1 MIYSLF
7 AEMFVMNIMNNK
19 IFAGNLQKCQNGKF
33 YFTIWRHTQRDEKKE
48 GKKNVIPYEM
58 CVNGLKEVMYL
69 MAQNFELVVLLV
81 GPTKIEYSDHKIRDF
96 KFFIFS
102 PTYKVSN
109 EIIFADYS
117 EKLGCVHAY
126 SLGETVSF
134 MDIDLT
140 EEQSIRQILY
150 AKYSA
155 KADAEVEA
163 DADAEEDYEAEEE
176 SEEESEE
183 EAVSEVESE
192 VEAEVEAEVETPE
205 VVTPEA
211 DTSKKPKVLRPNWYD
226 VESSDEEDD
235 VPVVKPVEKS
245 LTQKILEI
253 NKLPQNEQL
262 AEIAKL
268 SLN

>member
-1 MIYSLF
+1 MIYSDYSQRFFLNVITNDRF
-7 AEMFVMNIMNNK
+7 YQ
-19 IFAGNLQKCQNGKF
+19 NLQKCQNGKF

-48 GKKNVIPYEM
+48 GKKNVIPYDL

-163 DADAEEDYEAEEE
+163 DADAEEDYEAE
-176 SEEESEE
+176 
-183 EAVSEVESE
+183 VESE